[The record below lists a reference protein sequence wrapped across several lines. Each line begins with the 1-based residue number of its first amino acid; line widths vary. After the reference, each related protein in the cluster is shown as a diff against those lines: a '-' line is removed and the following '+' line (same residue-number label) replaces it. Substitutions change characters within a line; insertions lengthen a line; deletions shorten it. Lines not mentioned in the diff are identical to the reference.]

1 MRSEGVK
8 SMRCFVKMGAS
19 FSSWAFTYPRQ
30 EAKERLTMKQR
41 KGKKRQV
48 APLHL
53 ILTYS
58 YPRML
63 VSDTLNINISSTLL
77 ITSTLVLH
85 YIIGSGLFPHL

>member
-8 SMRCFVKMGAS
+8 SMRGFVKMGSS

-30 EAKERLTMKQR
+30 GAKERLPMKQR
-41 KGKKRQV
+41 KGKKRQI

-53 ILTYS
+53 LTYS

-77 ITSTLVLH
+77 ITSTLVLC